1 MLQVKI
7 LTQQGRQT
15 QETQQTLLKLERGP
29 L

>member
-1 MLQVKI
+1 MLQGKI

-15 QETQQTLLKLERGP
+15 QETQKTVLKFEGDP

>member
-1 MLQVKI
+1 MLQGKI

-15 QETQQTLLKLERGP
+15 QETQQTLLKLEEGP